1 MTTQIK
7 APKAPNLILAK
18 ENYGMNT
25 EEQFRNQ
32 LRLYFNQLDAM
43 SQQLLT
49 GAGGQ
54 SIDFPHIVAYYD
66 ADQFATADDTATKVL
81 WNNAPDV
88 SGFTLN
94 ADNTATAQYDGTYKI
109 EYRLQAVNT
118 ENVALDVVVWLQ
130 VNGTDVADSAT
141 KFTVPARKSA
151 GVYTFNI
158 LAGFVSWETVAND
171 NFALYWA
178 TEQAFES
185 GVQDGIYLESE
196 AAQTTPYNHPEIPSS
211 YGVIQ
216 YIGRQ

>member
-1 MTTQIK
+1 VTTQIK

-54 SIDFPHIVAYYD
+54 SIDFPHIAAYYD
-66 ADQFATADDTATKVL
+66 ADQYASADDTATKVL
-81 WNNAPDV
+81 WNNVSDV

-94 ADNTATAQYDGTYKI
+94 VDNTATASYDGTYKI

-118 ENVALDVVVWLQ
+118 DNVAHDVVVWLQ
-130 VNGTDVADSAT
+130 INGSDLANSAT

-151 GVYTFNI
+151 GVYTFNT
-158 LAGFVSWETVAND
+158 LASFVSWETTAND

-178 TEQAFES
+178 TEKAYDA
-185 GVQDGIYLESE
+185 GVADGIYLEHE
-196 AAQTTPYNHPEIPSS
+196 AAQTTPYNHPAIPSS

-216 YIGRQ
+216 YIGRE